1 MEFRVSRTEPR
12 RDRELLLKL
21 GGAGFFQAMVAGH
34 ELKLFEFLAAHP
46 GAAREAIA
54 GGIGLPLASLR
65 VLLLALCAMELVL
78 RDEAGGYRNQDWVTG
93 AFTGEGPTFTTIV
106 DAFHQLIYRP
116 LFHLTESLRRGT
128 NVGLEVFPGE
138 GKTLYER
145 LAAHPQLEAV
155 FHRWMSNL
163 SVQGLPPRVVETLGQ
178 ASHVLDAGGGDGTNA
193 VILARAHPHLQVTVL
208 DLPSVCERARARV
221 AAEGLSDRISAHPC
235 NIQSDPFPRGC
246 DAVLFSRIFNIYG
259 EAQNQAFVQKSAD
272 VLPEGGQLVVIPAMV
287 CDEDETGPL
296 SAAFLTLYFACLAT
310 GEGRVYPTSSYEAW
324 FQNAGFSML
333 DCAVDEYDN
342 AVLVGWK

>member
-1 MEFRVSRTEPR
+1 MEFRVSRAEPR

-34 ELKLFEFLAAHP
+34 ELKLFQFLADRP
-46 GAAREAIA
+46 GASREEIA
-54 GGIGLPLASLR
+54 QGIGIPVASVR
-65 VLLLALCAMELVL
+65 ILLLALCAMQLVS
-78 RDEAGGYRNQDWVTG
+78 RSEAGGYHNADWVAG
-93 AFTGEGPTFTTIV
+93 AFTGEGPTFATMV

-128 NVGLEVFPGE
+128 NAGLEVFPGP

-145 LAAHPQLEAV
+145 LVGYPELEGV

-163 SVQGLPPRVVETLGQ
+163 SSQGLPPAVMETLGR
-178 ASHVLDAGGGDGTNA
+178 ATHVLDAGGGDGTNA
-193 VILARAHPHLQVTVL
+193 VLLARAHPHLKVTVL

-221 AAEGLSDRISAHPC
+221 AAEGLADRIFAEPC
-235 NIQSDPFPRGC
+235 NIQADPFPRGC

-272 VLPEGGQLVVIPAMV
+272 ALPEGGQLVVIPAMV
-287 CDEDETGPL
+287 CEEDETGPL

-310 GEGRVYPTSSYEAW
+310 GEGRVYPTSSYEGW
-324 FQNAGFSML
+324 FQHAGFSTL